1 MINTSD
7 KMVSVFMLAYN
18 HEKYIA
24 EAIESV
30 LMQKT
35 DFDFDIVIGEDCSTD
50 ATRHIVLEYAQKY
63 PNKIKP
69 ILHNVNVGAML
80 NQMYVLEACT
90 GKYVA
95 MCEGD
100 DYWTD
105 PFKLQKQVDF
115 LEANKEYVLTT
126 HGYRIVKYDSDP
138 HTIDHS
144 EFIGNNNTD
153 GFEFDKDFTLYHWV
167 TQPVTALF
175 RRSAFKVDIRQ
186 YCYFRDVHL
195 FYHILK
201 NGKGYFQNFVGADY
215 RLHNTGIDSTVEGIE
230 RRWLE
235 YKIYRDL
242 LNGSRNDDSLKK
254 RFIRQQSDYL
264 TLICDETRQH
274 SKHNTLHTKEF
285 IFDSLKYCGIIKFAV
300 VMKKI
305 LLSYLTRNK

>member
-1 MINTSD
+1 
-7 KMVSVFMLAYN
+7 
-18 HEKYIA
+18 
-24 EAIESV
+24 
-30 LMQKT
+30 
-35 DFDFDIVIGEDCSTD
+35 
-50 ATRHIVLEYAQKY
+50 
-63 PNKIKP
+63 
-69 ILHNVNVGAML
+69 ML

-90 GKYVA
+90 GKYIA

-115 LEANKEYVLTT
+115 LETNKEYVLVT
-126 HGYRIVKYDSDP
+126 HGYRIVKYDSAP

-215 RLHNTGIDSTVEGIE
+215 RLHSTGIDSTVEGIE

-242 LNGSRNDDSLKK
+242 FNGSRNDDSLKK

>member
-1 MINTSD
+1 MADTS
-7 KMVSVFMLAYN
+7 KKVSVFMITYN

-24 EAIESV
+24 EALDSI

-50 ATRHIVLEYAQKY
+50 ATRRIVLEYSRKY
-63 PNKIKP
+63 PDKIKLL
-69 ILHNVNVGAML
+69 LHNVNVGFISNL
-80 NQMYVLEACT
+80 MYVLEACT

-115 LEANKEYVLTT
+115 LEANKEYILAT
-126 HGYRIVKYDSDP
+126 HGYRMVRDGSVIR
-138 HTIDHS
+138 TIDHN

-175 RRSAFKVDIRQ
+175 RREAFKVDIRQ
-186 YCYFRDVHL
+186 YRYFRDVHL

-215 RLHNTGIDSTVEGIE
+215 RLHSTGIDSTVEGIE

-242 LNGSRNDDSLKK
+242 LNGSRNDDILRK

-264 TLICDETRQH
+264 TLVCDETRQH

-300 VMKKI
+300 VIKKI

>member
-1 MINTSD
+1 MADTS
-7 KMVSVFMLAYN
+7 KKVSVFMITYN

-24 EAIESV
+24 EAIDSV

-50 ATRHIVLEYAQKY
+50 ATRRIVLEYSRKY
-63 PNKIKP
+63 PDKIKLL
-69 ILHNVNVGAML
+69 LHNVNVGFISNL
-80 NQMYVLEACT
+80 MYVLEACT
-90 GKYVA
+90 GKYIA

-115 LEANKEYVLTT
+115 LEANKEYVLAT
-126 HGYRIVKYDSDP
+126 HGYRMVRDGSVIRTV
-138 HTIDHS
+138 DHN
-144 EFIGNNNTD
+144 EFIGNNNAD

-215 RLHNTGIDSTVEGIE
+215 RLHSTGIDSTVEGIE

-242 LNGSRNDDSLKK
+242 FNGSRNDDSLKK

-300 VMKKI
+300 VIKKI

>member
-1 MINTSD
+1 MADTS
-7 KMVSVFMLAYN
+7 KKVSVFMITYN

-24 EAIESV
+24 EALDSI

-50 ATRHIVLEYAQKY
+50 ATRRIVLEYSRKY
-63 PNKIKP
+63 PDKIKLL
-69 ILHNVNVGAML
+69 LHNVNVGFISNL
-80 NQMYVLEACT
+80 MYVLEACT

-115 LEANKEYVLTT
+115 LEANKEYILAT
-126 HGYRIVKYDSDP
+126 HGYRIVKDGNVIR
-138 HTIDHS
+138 TVDHN
-144 EFIGNNNTD
+144 EFIDNNNAD
-153 GFEFDKDFTLYHWV
+153 GFAFDKEFALYHWV

-175 RRSAFKVDIRQ
+175 RREAFKVDIRQ
-186 YCYFRDVHL
+186 YRYFRDVHL

-215 RLHNTGIDSTVEGIE
+215 RLHSTGIDSTVEGIE

-242 LNGSRNDDSLKK
+242 LNGSRNDDILRK

-264 TLICDETRQH
+264 TLVCDETRQH
-274 SKHNTLHTKEF
+274 SKPNTLHTREF
-285 IFDSLKYCGIIKFAV
+285 TFDSLKYCGIIKFAV
-300 VMKKI
+300 VIKKI

>member
-1 MINTSD
+1 MADTS
-7 KMVSVFMLAYN
+7 KKVSVFMITYN

-24 EAIESV
+24 EALDSI
-30 LMQKT
+30 LMQET

-50 ATRHIVLEYAQKY
+50 ATRRIVLEYSRKY
-63 PNKIKP
+63 PDKIKLL
-69 ILHNVNVGAML
+69 LHNVNVGFISNL
-80 NQMYVLEACT
+80 MYVLEACT

-115 LEANKEYVLTT
+115 LEANKEYVLST
-126 HGYRIVKYDSDP
+126 HGYRMVRDGSVIRTV
-138 HTIDHS
+138 DHN
-144 EFIGNNNTD
+144 EFIDNNNTD
-153 GFEFDKDFTLYHWV
+153 GFAFDKEFALYHWV

-300 VMKKI
+300 VIKKI

>member
-1 MINTSD
+1 MADTS
-7 KMVSVFMLAYN
+7 KKVSVFMITYN

-24 EAIESV
+24 EALDSI

-50 ATRHIVLEYAQKY
+50 ATRRIVLEYSRKY
-63 PNKIKP
+63 PDKIKLL
-69 ILHNVNVGAML
+69 LHNVNVGFISNM
-80 NQMYVLEACT
+80 MYVLEACT

-115 LEANKEYVLTT
+115 LEANKEYALAT
-126 HGYRIVKYDSDP
+126 HGYRMVRDGSVIRTV
-138 HTIDHS
+138 DHN
-144 EFIGNNNTD
+144 EFIDNDNTD
-153 GFEFDKDFTLYHWV
+153 GFAFDKEFALYHWV

-175 RRSAFKVDIRQ
+175 RREAFKVDIRQ

-230 RRWLE
+230 RHWLE

-242 LNGSRNDDSLKK
+242 LNGSRNDDILRK

-264 TLICDETRQH
+264 TLVCDETRQH
-274 SKHNTLHTKEF
+274 SKHNTLHTREF

-300 VMKKI
+300 VIKKI

>member
-1 MINTSD
+1 MADTS
-7 KMVSVFMLAYN
+7 KKVSVFMITYN

-24 EAIESV
+24 EALDSI

-50 ATRHIVLEYAQKY
+50 ATRRIVLEYSRKY
-63 PNKIKP
+63 PDKIKLL
-69 ILHNVNVGAML
+69 LHNVNVGFISNM
-80 NQMYVLEACT
+80 MYVLEACT

-115 LEANKEYVLTT
+115 LETNKEYVLAT
-126 HGYRIVKYDSDP
+126 HGYRIVKYDSAP

-215 RLHNTGIDSTVEGIE
+215 RLHSTGIDSTVEGIE

-242 LNGSRNDDSLKK
+242 LNGSRNDDILRK

-264 TLICDETRQH
+264 TLVCDETRQH
-274 SKHNTLHTKEF
+274 SKHNTLHTREF

-300 VMKKI
+300 VIKKI
-305 LLSYLTRNK
+305 LLSHLTRNK

>member
-1 MINTSD
+1 MADTS
-7 KMVSVFMLAYN
+7 KKVSVFMITYN

-24 EAIESV
+24 EALDSI
-30 LMQKT
+30 LMQET

-50 ATRHIVLEYAQKY
+50 ATRRIVLEYSRKY
-63 PNKIKP
+63 PDKIKLL
-69 ILHNVNVGAML
+69 LHNVNVGFISNM
-80 NQMYVLEACT
+80 MYVLEACT

-100 DYWTD
+100 DYWTY

-115 LEANKEYVLTT
+115 LEANNEYMLAT
-126 HGYRIVKYDSDP
+126 HGYRIVKDGNVIR
-138 HTIDHS
+138 TVDHN
-144 EFIGNNNTD
+144 EFIDNNNTD
-153 GFEFDKDFTLYHWV
+153 GFAFDKEFALYHWV

-175 RRSAFKVDIRQ
+175 RREAFKVDIRQ
-186 YCYFRDVHL
+186 YRYFRDVHL

-215 RLHNTGIDSTVEGIE
+215 RLHSTGIDSTVEGIE
-230 RRWLE
+230 RHWLE

-242 LNGSRNDDSLKK
+242 LNGSRNDDILRK

-264 TLICDETRQH
+264 TLVCDETRQH
-274 SKHNTLHTKEF
+274 SKHNTLHTREF

-300 VMKKI
+300 VIKKI

>member
-1 MINTSD
+1 MADTS
-7 KMVSVFMLAYN
+7 KKVSVFMITYN

-24 EAIESV
+24 EALDSI

-50 ATRHIVLEYAQKY
+50 ATRRIVLEYSRKY
-63 PNKIKP
+63 PDKIKLL
-69 ILHNVNVGAML
+69 LHNVNVGFISNM
-80 NQMYVLEACT
+80 MYVLEACT

-115 LEANKEYVLTT
+115 LEANKEYALAT
-126 HGYRIVKYDSDP
+126 HGYRMVRDGSVIRTV
-138 HTIDHS
+138 DHN
-144 EFIGNNNTD
+144 EFIDNDNTD
-153 GFEFDKDFTLYHWV
+153 GFAFDKEFALYHWV

-175 RRSAFKVDIRQ
+175 RREAFKVDIRQ

-215 RLHNTGIDSTVEGIE
+215 RLHSTGIDSTVEGIE

-285 IFDSLKYCGIIKFAV
+285 IFDSLKYRGIIKFAV
-300 VMKKI
+300 VIKKI

>member
-1 MINTSD
+1 
-7 KMVSVFMLAYN
+7 
-18 HEKYIA
+18 
-24 EAIESV
+24 
-30 LMQKT
+30 
-35 DFDFDIVIGEDCSTD
+35 
-50 ATRHIVLEYAQKY
+50 
-63 PNKIKP
+63 
-69 ILHNVNVGAML
+69 ML

-300 VMKKI
+300 VIKKI

>member
-1 MINTSD
+1 MADTS
-7 KMVSVFMLAYN
+7 KKVSVFMITYN

-24 EAIESV
+24 EALDSI

-50 ATRHIVLEYAQKY
+50 ATRRIVLEYSRKY
-63 PNKIKP
+63 PDKIKLL
-69 ILHNVNVGAML
+69 LHNVNVGFISNM
-80 NQMYVLEACT
+80 MYVLEACT

-115 LEANKEYVLTT
+115 LEANKEYMLAT
-126 HGYRIVKYDSDP
+126 HGYRIVKDGSVIR
-138 HTIDHS
+138 TIDHN
-144 EFIGNNNTD
+144 EFIDNDNTD
-153 GFEFDKDFTLYHWV
+153 GFAFDKEFALYHWV

-242 LNGSRNDDSLKK
+242 FNGSRNDDSLKK

-274 SKHNTLHTKEF
+274 SKHNKLHTKEF

-300 VMKKI
+300 VIKKI

>member
-1 MINTSD
+1 MADTS
-7 KMVSVFMLAYN
+7 KKVSVFMITYN

-24 EAIESV
+24 EALDSI

-50 ATRHIVLEYAQKY
+50 ATRRIVLEYSRKY
-63 PNKIKP
+63 PDKIKLL
-69 ILHNVNVGAML
+69 LHNVNVGFISNM
-80 NQMYVLEACT
+80 MYVLEACT

-115 LEANKEYVLTT
+115 LEANKEYMLAT
-126 HGYRIVKYDSDP
+126 HEYRIVKDGNVIC
-138 HTIDHS
+138 TVDHN
-144 EFIGNNNTD
+144 EFIDNNNTD
-153 GFEFDKDFTLYHWV
+153 GFAFDKEFALYHWV

-175 RRSAFKVDIRQ
+175 RREAFKVDIRQ
-186 YCYFRDVHL
+186 YRYFRDVHL

-285 IFDSLKYCGIIKFAV
+285 IFDSLKYCRIIKFAV
-300 VMKKI
+300 VIKKI

>member
-1 MINTSD
+1 MADTS
-7 KMVSVFMLAYN
+7 KKVSVFMITYN

-24 EAIESV
+24 EALDSI

-35 DFDFDIVIGEDCSTD
+35 DFDFDIVIGEDCST
-50 ATRHIVLEYAQKY
+50 RRIVLEYSRKY
-63 PNKIKP
+63 PDKIKLL
-69 ILHNVNVGAML
+69 LHNVNVGFISNL
-80 NQMYVLEACT
+80 MYVLEACT

-115 LEANKEYVLTT
+115 LEANKEYMLAT
-126 HGYRIVKYDSDP
+126 HGYRMVRDGSVIRTV
-138 HTIDHS
+138 DHN
-144 EFIGNNNTD
+144 EFIDNNNAD
-153 GFEFDKDFTLYHWV
+153 GFAFDKEFALYHWV

-201 NGKGYFQNFVGADY
+201 NGKGYCQNFVGADY
-215 RLHNTGIDSTVEGIE
+215 RLHSTGIDSTIQGIE

-242 LNGSRNDDSLKK
+242 LNGSRNDDILKK
-254 RFIRQQSDYL
+254 RFIRQLNDYL
-264 TLICDETRQH
+264 IIICDETRQC
-274 SKHNTLHTKEF
+274 SKSNLHIKEF
-285 IFDSLKYCGIIKFAV
+285 IIDSLKYCGIIKFAV

>member
-1 MINTSD
+1 MADTS
-7 KMVSVFMLAYN
+7 KKVSVFMITYN
-18 HEKYIA
+18 HETYIA
-24 EAIESV
+24 EALDSI

-50 ATRHIVLEYAQKY
+50 ATRRIVLEYSRKY
-63 PNKIKP
+63 PDKIKLL
-69 ILHNVNVGAML
+69 LHNVNVGFISNL
-80 NQMYVLEACT
+80 MYVLEACT

-115 LEANKEYVLTT
+115 LEANKEYILAT
-126 HGYRIVKYDSDP
+126 HGYRMVRDGSVIR
-138 HTIDHS
+138 TIDHN

-175 RRSAFKVDIRQ
+175 RREAFKVDIRQ
-186 YCYFRDVHL
+186 YRYFRDVHL

-215 RLHNTGIDSTVEGIE
+215 RLHSTGIDSTVEGIE

-242 LNGSRNDDSLKK
+242 LNGSRNDDILRK

-264 TLICDETRQH
+264 TLVCDETRQH

-300 VMKKI
+300 VIKKI

>member
-1 MINTSD
+1 MADTS
-7 KMVSVFMLAYN
+7 KKVSVFMITYN

-24 EAIESV
+24 EALDSI

-50 ATRHIVLEYAQKY
+50 ATRRIVLEYSRKY
-63 PNKIKP
+63 PDKIKLL
-69 ILHNVNVGAML
+69 LHNVNVGFISNM
-80 NQMYVLEACT
+80 MYVLEACT

-115 LEANKEYVLTT
+115 LEANKEYMLAT
-126 HGYRIVKYDSDP
+126 HGYRIVKDGSVIR
-138 HTIDHS
+138 TIDHN
-144 EFIGNNNTD
+144 EFIDNDNTD
-153 GFEFDKDFTLYHWV
+153 GFAFDKEFALYHWV

-215 RLHNTGIDSTVEGIE
+215 RLHSTGIDSTVEGIE

-274 SKHNTLHTKEF
+274 SKHNKLHTKEF

-300 VMKKI
+300 VIKKI